1 MSGSIHLFK
10 PSDRGQNM
18 SENKQPISLE
28 IVAGANFQ
36 TWKMNFSPVNQLNA
50 ETLPKLANA
59 LTQAAEDRSI
69 AAVVLTSGLRVF
81 SAGADA
87 SEMARIATQH
97 GQGPGLVDQF
107 NATMDVF
114 RELCI
119 AIRRC
124 PFLVIAALNGHTLA
138 GGLELAAACD
148 LRFAAD
154 LDKVQ
159 IGVPEM
165 DLFGAM
171 PSGGGGAQFLAR
183 LMGPSRAL
191 QFILDAK
198 PINPKQAYAAGLVDR
213 LCAPEVLLAEAE
225 GFASAVAKK
234 AGRIGVAAAKLAIL
248 GGVELPLFDALQ
260 YDHAIHWDCMRRGN
274 FPGGVAGFVKRF
286 GSGA

>member
-1 MSGSIHLFK
+1 
-10 PSDRGQNM
+10 M
-18 SENKQPISLE
+18 SESDQPMSLE
-28 IVAGANFQ
+28 IVPGAGIQ
-36 TWKMNFSPVNQLNA
+36 TWKMNFAPVNQLNA
-50 ETLPKLANA
+50 ATLPLLAQA
-59 LTQAAEDRSI
+59 VSKAAEDKSV
-69 AAVVLTSGLRVF
+69 AAVVLTSASRVF

-87 SEMARIATQH
+87 SEMARMAAGH
-97 GQGPGLVDQF
+97 GAGAGLVDQF
-107 NATMDVF
+107 NRTMDTF

-119 AIRRC
+119 AIRRS

-138 GGLELAAACD
+138 GGLELSAACD

-154 LDKVQ
+154 SDKVQ

-198 PINPKQAYAAGLVDR
+198 PIAPKAAYAVGLVDR
-213 LCAPEVLLAEAE
+213 LCAPEALLNEAE

-234 AGRIGVAAAKLAIL
+234 AGRVGVAAAKSAVL
-248 GGVELPLFDALQ
+248 GGAELPLFDALQ

-274 FPGGVAGFVKRF
+274 FLDGVANFVKRF
-286 GSGA
+286 GSKA